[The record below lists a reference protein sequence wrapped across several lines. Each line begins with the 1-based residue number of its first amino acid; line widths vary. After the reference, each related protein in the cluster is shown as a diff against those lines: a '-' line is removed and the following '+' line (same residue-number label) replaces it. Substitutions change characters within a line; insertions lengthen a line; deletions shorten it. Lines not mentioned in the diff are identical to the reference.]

1 MKIPIARLPLVAALA
16 LLAGCASV
24 SRREGADQV
33 EQLLQTR
40 LPSAFQWQHDAQG
53 QAAIGARVTELLA
66 QPLTPARAFQLAQL
80 RNPQIAARYAELGI
94 AQADVVEAS
103 RIANPTFSVTAMK
116 DGDAH
121 QISRGLSAPLSD
133 LLLLPS
139 RKRFAAGEYERAQL
153 SIAGN
158 LMNLA
163 ADTAAD
169 WYQAAAANQIALM
182 REAVAKAADASA
194 ELAQRFYTAGNIN
207 ALELKLEQA
216 AASQARIAAAR
227 ANADALRARL
237 SLNTRLGLS
246 GSDAA
251 RWKFDLPLLAPLPQD
266 DELEPLQQLARAQRL
281 DLAAARRESELLA
294 DALGLARRWRL
305 LGEVEV
311 GVEQEKETD
320 GSRLHGPTLSLALPL
335 FNQGQAAIARAEA
348 KLELSRADLAQLQW
362 QVDADVQNGVEQVS
376 ALRRIADD
384 YRNALLPQREAV
396 VQRQLERHNYML
408 IGAFELLLARQQ
420 EFDAYQA
427 YLETVRDYWLARVE
441 LGRAVGTQLPGDAQA
456 QERTFDAQ
464 SLLQAP
470 ADDPHAGHSMPETK
484 PASDPH
490 AGHSMPETNSANDPH
505 AGHSMP
511 ETKPASDPHAGH
523 SMPETKPAN
532 DPHAGHSMPAAPA
545 QKAAAG
551 KHDQQHTDADAKDTA
566 TDQEQQP

>member
-1 MKIPIARLPLVAALA
+1 MKIPIARLPLAAALA

-24 SRREGADQV
+24 SRREGADQI

-40 LPSAFQWQHDAQG
+40 LPTAFQWQHDSQG
-53 QAAIGARVTELLA
+53 QAAIDARVAELLA

-80 RNPQIAARYAELGI
+80 RNPQIATRYAELGV

-116 DGDAH
+116 DGGAH

-153 SIAGN
+153 SIAGA

-169 WYQAAAANQIALM
+169 WYQAAASDQIALM
-182 REAVAKAADASA
+182 REAVAKAAGASA
-194 ELAQRFYTAGNIN
+194 ELAQRFHAAGNIS

-216 AASQARIAAAR
+216 AASQARIAAAK
-227 ANADALRARL
+227 AKADAAHARL
-237 SLNTRLGLS
+237 SLNTRLGLA

-251 RWKFDLPLLAPLPQD
+251 RWQFDLPLLAPLQHD
-266 DELEPLQQLARAQRL
+266 DDVESLQQLARAQRL
-281 DLAAARRESELLA
+281 DLAAAQRESELLA
-294 DALGLARRWRL
+294 DALSLARRWRL

-348 KLELSRADLAQLQW
+348 KLELSRADLALLQM
-362 QVDADVQNGVEQVS
+362 QIDADVQNGVAQVS

-384 YRNALLPQREAV
+384 YRSALLPQREAV
-396 VQRQLERHNYML
+396 VQRQIERHNYML

-441 LGRAVGTQLPGDAQA
+441 LARAVGAQLPGDAQA

-464 SLLQAP
+464 SLLQATVGDAHGGDAMPEKKPADDPHAGHAMPGEKP
-470 ADDPHAGHSMPETK
+470 ADDPHAGHSMPEKKST
-484 PASDPH
+484 D
-490 AGHSMPETNSANDPH
+490 DL
-505 AGHSMP
+505 
-511 ETKPASDPHAGH
+511 
-523 SMPETKPAN
+523 
-532 DPHAGHSMPAAPA
+532 HAGHSMPAPPA
-545 QKAAAG
+545 QKTPAHN
-551 KHDQQHTDADAKDTA
+551 HDQHRADAAKDAA
-566 TDQEQQP
+566 TDQEHQP